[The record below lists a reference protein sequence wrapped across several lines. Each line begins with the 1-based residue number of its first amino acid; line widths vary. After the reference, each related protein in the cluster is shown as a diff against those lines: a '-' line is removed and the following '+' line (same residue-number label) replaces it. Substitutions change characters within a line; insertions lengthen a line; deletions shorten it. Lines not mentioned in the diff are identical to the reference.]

1 MYIKLT
7 VSLFEN
13 NNINSERKRKAL
25 GGNKRNRFL
34 SEREEKQTLSPR
46 ALVVR
51 VGCNTYIPLCATF
64 FVYCFLFYNERAKKD
79 VKGEWITRRNKVS
92 SSLRH
97 LFLTGKFS
105 AFYIIIFPNQKY

>member
-64 FVYCFLFYNERAKKD
+64 LYIVFYFNERGKKD

-92 SSLRH
+92 SPLRH

-105 AFYIIIFPNQKY
+105 AFYIIIFPNQKS